1 MDLFPVYVDGMDY
14 NSATEILGLSRGT
27 LASRLLQGR
36 AQLRALWTGLKERND
51 EPGTRRDARETLSA
65 ALAPRHPART
75 RTGAH

>member
-36 AQLRALWTGLKERND
+36 ANCARSG
-51 EPGTRRDARETLSA
+51 RD
-65 ALAPRHPART
+65 
-75 RTGAH
+75 